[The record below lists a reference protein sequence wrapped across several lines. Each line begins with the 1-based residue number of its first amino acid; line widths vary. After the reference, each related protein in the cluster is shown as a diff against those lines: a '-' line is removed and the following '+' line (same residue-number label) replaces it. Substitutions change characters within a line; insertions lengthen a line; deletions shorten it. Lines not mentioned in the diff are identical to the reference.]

1 MPPQFDAIG
10 VGSCAVDHLALVDA
24 YPQPDTKNRMQR
36 MHVEGGGTVATAL
49 VTLARLGAKV
59 SYLGK
64 LGQTPLAQAALRG
77 FAAEGVDTSHVIRT
91 DPRAGPYFAFVLADQ
106 GAGQRTIWYTGQEVS
121 HIAADEVPQAV
132 IASTRAVLLE
142 GYEPEAALQAA
153 HWARQAGVLVELDI
167 EDPTHDTAQE
177 LIALTDV
184 LIVPETF
191 ALGFTGQR
199 QAQAAATALHEI
211 GPDIVVVTQ
220 GDRGAYCLQ
229 GEAEFHQPA
238 FAVEPVD
245 TTGCGDVFHGAFVF
259 ALLRD
264 WPLHVV
270 AEFATAVAALKTR
283 SLGGRS
289 GIPTCAEVEAFL
301 ADRGSAEISDVISA
315 A

>member
-106 GAGQRTIWYTGQEVS
+106 GAGQRTIWHTGQDVR
-121 HIAADEVPQAV
+121 HIAAEEVSQPL
-132 IASTRAVLLE
+132 IASAKALLIE
-142 GYEPEAALQAA
+142 EYEPDAALQAA
-153 HWARQAGVLVELDI
+153 RWARRAGVLVELDI
-167 EDPTHDTAQE
+167 EDPANDKAQD
-177 LIALTDV
+177 LIRLTDV
-184 LIVPETF
+184 LIVPEAF
-191 ALGFTGQR
+191 ASGFTGHR
-199 QAQAAATALHEI
+199 QAQKAAAALKEL
-211 GPDIVVVTQ
+211 GPDMVVVTQ
-220 GDRGAYCLQ
+220 GDQGACCLRGDTVLQ
-229 GEAEFHQPA
+229 QPA
-238 FAVEPVD
+238 FAVNAID
-245 TTGCGDVFHGAFVF
+245 TTGCGDVFHGAFMF
-259 ALLRD
+259 GLLRH
-264 WPLHVV
+264 WPLSAV
-270 AEFATAVAALKTR
+270 AEFAAAVAALKSR

-289 GIPTCAEVEAFL
+289 GIPTRAEIAALLREQ
-301 ADRGSAEISDVISA
+301 GSAEINRIMSA
-315 A
+315 L